1 MAIKKIIK
9 IPGKSEFDQL
19 TWEEFGLMID
29 AFLDGENDAF
39 VSEALS
45 EFTAWGVRNP
55 VLRDLRRHIIDNML
69 LPADGDAIPPV
80 NEKWLRALSAK
91 LKAGG
96 YP

>member
-1 MAIKKIIK
+1 MIKAIIK
-9 IPGKSEFDQL
+9 IPNKSEFDQL

-45 EFTAWGVRNP
+45 EFISWDVRNP
-55 VLRDLRRHIIDNML
+55 VLKDLRQEIADNML
-69 LPADGDAIPPV
+69 LSTEGRTIPPV
-80 NEKWLRALSAK
+80 NDTWLRALSTK
-91 LKAGG
+91 LKTAG